1 MGNNYVNRVVIENAV
16 HLGVEADVEALKAC
30 DKADADCVFATW
42 QHAVCHIIQ
51 IICTA
56 GATNR

>member
-1 MGNNYVNRVVIENAV
+1 M

-30 DKADADCVFATW
+30 DEADADCVLATW
-42 QHAVCHIIQ
+42 KHAVCHIIK

-56 GATNR
+56 SAANRSGADFAHTQYET